1 VGYWA
6 EAPLS
11 RDQLMLFPSTLGDSI
26 PEDHPVRLFYEVLS
40 VQDWSAW
47 ERHYCGV
54 AGQPAIHPMIVAGA
68 ILYGMSQGIR
78 SSRRLEYACGN
89 SMDFIWL
96 VEDRHID
103 HSTFCNFRTRFGGEL
118 KDLFR
123 QIGRVAMGMGLVRLN
138 QLGLDGTY
146 VRANSS
152 RHATASAKTLRER
165 LESLDQ
171 QVEEMF
177 VQAQKADEQDR
188 DLFGEESTPNQLPA
202 ALSDVKRRQAALQKA
217 LAAAEAMDAKRSKG
231 GEPPKKA
238 SKVPVAD
245 ADSTIL
251 PNKEGGYAPNYLPV
265 AAVDGHCG
273 FIVDADVAGDHS
285 EPGTVL
291 PTVDRIEANF
301 EKVPGQVLADSNF
314 ATGGNLTALE
324 GRGIEPLMP
333 VESGTGSEENPANR
347 ADPRQPVPECDW
359 PKLPRRPQT
368 KRLDRSAFVYDG
380 SSDGYRC
387 PMGHW
392 MGFYQTKV
400 KDRDTCESSVYRVY
414 RCVSCVGCP
423 LAGACLTEGTT
434 FRTVSRDQHEEAR
447 ERVAARL
454 RSETG
459 RTTYARRSWIA
470 ETPYA
475 VIKGRWGFRQFL
487 LRGLEKVR
495 TEWSWACTAYNL
507 QKLVGI
513 LRALRASAMMNPG

>member
-1 VGYWA
+1 MGYWA

-11 RDQLMLFPSTLGDSI
+11 RDQLILFATTLGESI
-26 PEDHPVRLFYEVLS
+26 PENHPVRLFYEVLS
-40 VQDWSAW
+40 MRDWSAW

-54 AGQPAIHPMIVAGA
+54 AGQPAIHPMIVSGA

-89 SMDFIWL
+89 SVDFIWL
-96 VEDRHID
+96 VESRHID

-123 QIGRVAMGMGLVRLN
+123 QIGRVAMGMGLIRLN
-138 QLGLDGTY
+138 QVGLDGTY

-152 RHATASAKTLRER
+152 RHATASAKTLRAR
-165 LESLDQ
+165 LVALDEQ
-171 QVEEMF
+171 IEEMF
-177 VQAQKADEQDR
+177 AQAQKADEQDR
-188 DLFGEESTPNQLPA
+188 ALLGEEYTPNALPRE
-202 ALSDVKRRQAALQKA
+202 LSDVTRRQEALRKA

-273 FIVDADVAGDHS
+273 FIVDADVPADHS

-291 PTVDRIEANF
+291 PTVDHIEADF

-314 ATGGNLTALE
+314 ATGGNLTGLE
-324 GRGIEPLMP
+324 GRAVEAFMP
-333 VESGTGSEENPANR
+333 VESQTPGEENPANR
-347 ADPRQPVPECDW
+347 ADPRQPIPECDW
-359 PKLPRRPQT
+359 PRLSRRPQT
-368 KRLDRSAFVYDG
+368 KKLDRSAFVYEA
-380 SSDGYRC
+380 SSDSYWC
-387 PMGHW
+387 PMGHR

-400 KDRDTCESSVYRVY
+400 KGRDTCEDSVYRVY
-414 RCVSCVGCP
+414 RCGSCVGCP
-423 LAGACLTEGTT
+423 LAGECLTRGTR

-454 RSETG
+454 RSEAG
-459 RTTYARRSWIA
+459 RKTYARRSWIA

-475 VIKGRWGFRQFL
+475 VIKGRWGVRQFL
-487 LRGLEKVR
+487 LRGWKKVR
-495 TEWSWACTAYNL
+495 TEWSWVCTAYNL

-513 LRALRASAMMNPG
+513 LRAERGGAAVGAG